1 MSHVRVRTADNVMLE
16 GELREADGV
25 PLGTAVL
32 LHAHPRHGGSKDHPV
47 LWAIRNELAGRR
59 SFTVLGINF
68 RGIMGSS
75 GDFGGGHDE
84 LNDAAAAVERVR
96 QEAEGPTVVV
106 GWSFGASVALR
117 QAMTDDRVA
126 ALILLG
132 LPLGE
137 THGRVPSLPGPG
149 SLERFETPVLL
160 VSGDDDEICP
170 VDALNDLASR
180 LPKAWTLVVPSGGHY
195 FSRREREV
203 AERIGEW
210 VAGTVTGQ
218 P

>member
-1 MSHVRVRTADNVMLE
+1 MGHVRFHTADGVMLE
-16 GELREADGV
+16 GEVREAEGV

-59 SFTVLGINF
+59 GLTVLGINF
-68 RGIMGSS
+68 RGTMGSG
-75 GDFGGGHDE
+75 GDFGGGHHE
-84 LNDAAAAVERVR
+84 LKDAAAAVDRVR
-96 QEAEGPTVVV
+96 EEAEGPTVVV

-117 QAMTDDRVA
+117 HALTDDRVG
-126 ALILLG
+126 ALVLVG
-132 LPLGE
+132 LPLRE
-137 THGRVPSLPGPG
+137 TYGRVPSLPGPG

-160 VSGDDDEICP
+160 VSGDDDEISP
-170 VDALNDLASR
+170 AGALNELASR
-180 LPKAWTLVVPSGGHY
+180 LPKAWTLLVPSGGHY

-210 VAGTVTGQ
+210 VAGNLTGQ
-218 P
+218 A

>member
-1 MSHVRVRTADNVMLE
+1 MGHVRLRTADNVLLE
-16 GELREADGV
+16 GELREADGD
-25 PLGTAVL
+25 PLGTTVI
-32 LHAHPRHGGSKDHPV
+32 LHAHPQHGGSKDHPV

-59 SFTVLGINF
+59 RLTALGINF
-68 RGIMGSS
+68 RGIMGS
-75 GDFGGGHDE
+75 GGEFGGGREE
-84 LNDAAAAVERVR
+84 LMDAAAAVERVR
-96 QEAEGPTVVV
+96 QEAEGPTVLV

-117 QAMTDDRVA
+117 HALTDDRVDG
-126 ALILLG
+126 LVLLG

-137 THGRVPSLPGPG
+137 SRGRMPALPGPG

-160 VSGDDDEICP
+160 VSGDDDAISP
-170 VDALNDLASR
+170 VDALNDLAAR
-180 LPKAWTLVVPSGGHY
+180 LPKAWTLVVPGGGHY

-210 VAGTVTGQ
+210 VAGTVTDR